1 MWESGFQCLDIFRR
15 FITGDYD
22 LFSKC
27 MKVIE
32 SMEELFL
39 STFFTYYKL
48 DIVNQQN
55 INVPV
60 FITEVQ
66 HGRFITGCFTIP
78 QGINQFV
85 GERLTGYI

>member
-1 MWESGFQCLDIFRR
+1 MSRYLSE

-27 MKVIE
+27 MKVVE

-48 DIVNQQN
+48 NIVNQQN